1 MNYDKDALM
10 QDVMKLAT
18 SRPEDSDYRIVFCM
32 TTDADTTLVTTYA
45 DGNLSLLALAQFTAE
60 VGRRVTSMLM
70 GGENGMTRG
79 EASELVQSFFETGCH
94 LANAQSDEPHNV
106 AFDNSTGEYPIQ

>member
-70 GGENGMTRG
+70 RGENGMTRG
-79 EASELVQSFFETGCH
+79 DASELVQSFFETGCH
-94 LANAQSDEPHNV
+94 LAATDSEEPCNV
-106 AFDNSTGEYPIQ
+106 VFDNSTNEYPIQ